1 MQTNEMEPIE
11 REESNIEMTDKEKM
25 ERMQQQ
31 IDGLN
36 AAMARANE
44 FFEHLQRIGVLNKD
58 PENLE
63 GTFTRINKS

>member
-44 FFEHLQRIGVLNKD
+44 FFEQLQRIGVLNKD